1 MTESETPFTSKSA
14 SDASSPSRN
23 AALSWWS
30 RLAHPASGDRA
41 SLARLRR
48 ARTPLEALGVR
59 AAVELARRVGAAK
72 SHIPDWR
79 VRAALDLARVLA
91 HVKEHDSRH
100 PMQAA
105 GWKKFAG
112 TRGESEAGEDRPLL
126 SEARFRRLLETGDGE
141 EKVAAFTR
149 LIALMGDR
157 INVQRL
163 ADDFLLWNHP
173 TIGDQVREQWAFNY
187 YHAFDAAPQAPPTS
201 TEDDDA

>member
-1 MTESETPFTSKSA
+1 MTESEALAASTSEV
-14 SDASSPSRN
+14 SSPSRN
-23 AALSWWS
+23 PALSWWS

-48 ARTPLEALGVR
+48 ARTPLEALSVR

-72 SHIPDWR
+72 SHTPDWR
-79 VRAALDLARVLA
+79 MRAALDLARVLA
-91 HVKEHDSRH
+91 HVEAHDPRH

-112 TRGESEAGEDRPLL
+112 TRRETEAGEDRPLL

-163 ADDFLLWNHP
+163 ADDFLDWNHP
-173 TIGDQVREQWAFNY
+173 IRGDRVREQWAFNY
-187 YHAFDAAPQAPPTS
+187 YHAYDAAPPVPPTS

>member
-1 MTESETPFTSKSA
+1 VTESESPATSVL
-14 SDASSPSRN
+14 DTSSPSRN
-23 AALSWWS
+23 APLSWWS
-30 RLAHPASGDRA
+30 RLAHPVTGDRA

-48 ARTPLEALGVR
+48 ARTPLEALGIR
-59 AAVELARRVGAAK
+59 AAMELARRVGAAK
-72 SHIPDWR
+72 SHTPDWR
-79 VRAALDLARVLA
+79 MRAALDLARVLA
-91 HVKEHDSRH
+91 HVQEHDPRH

-112 TRGESEAGEDRPLL
+112 TRRETEAGEDRPVL

-149 LIALMGDR
+149 LIALMSDR

-163 ADDFLLWNHP
+163 ADDFLDWNHP
-173 TIGDQVREQWAFNY
+173 TRGDRVREQWAFNY
-187 YHAFDAAPQAPPTS
+187 YHAYDAAPQAPTTS